1 MWYNAFIAGIL
12 IGLGCLVSNLITQPI
27 IGYCCFAMG
36 LMYIRVAKLPLTTGL
51 TQHLGE
57 TIDFK
62 TWCKVLGCNMLGAFA
77 ASFFSMLFLVAT
89 HNYELMDKMVALSI
103 TKLMDTNFLQLLLS
117 GAFCGI
123 LMTIATYKR
132 TPLYVSILCVM
143 TFLLAGFN
151 HCVADSFY
159 LFMQIGNWYAW
170 LMFIAIVIGNLI
182 GGYVIK
188 KEEY

>member
-36 LMYIRVAKLPLTTGL
+36 LMYIRVVKLPLTTGL

-62 TWCKVLGCNMLGAFA
+62 TWRKVLGCNMLGAFA

-103 TKLMDTNFLQLLLS
+103 TKFMDANFLQLLLS

-143 TFLLAGFN
+143 TFLLARFN

>member
-27 IGYCCFAMG
+27 IGYCCFAIG

-62 TWCKVLGCNMLGAFA
+62 TWYKVLGCNMLGAFA